1 LHILILEIPCS
12 RELFG
17 LLMLLGTIGVV
28 SGCAS
33 QPSQQPSSPSP
44 PQQSLPSPSS
54 TFSSADSAQK
64 AITIRVHGAH
74 GTQKVPFSG
83 AYGMVGKTQTS
94 VIGTTPAK
102 YQVNANSGFDQY
114 AVVTAVMQ
122 KQADDDTELTVLVVS
137 GGEIKKEQSTTEP
150 FGVVGVDYDLSNA

>member
-1 LHILILEIPCS
+1 
-12 RELFG
+12 
-17 LLMLLGTIGVV
+17 MLLGTTGVV

-54 TFSSADSAQK
+54 TLSSADSTQETV
-64 AITIRVHGAH
+64 TIRVHGAH

-83 AYGMVGKTQTS
+83 AYGMVGRTQTS

-102 YQVNANSGFDQY
+102 YQVNVNSGFDQY
-114 AVVTAVMQ
+114 AVVRAVMQ
-122 KQADDDTELTVLVVS
+122 KQADDDTELSVLLVYA
-137 GGEIKKEQSTTEP
+137 GEIKKEQSTTEP
-150 FGVVGVDYDLSNA
+150 FGLVGVDYVLSEG

>member
-1 LHILILEIPCS
+1 MLEIPRS
-12 RELFG
+12 RELVG
-17 LLMLLGTIGVV
+17 LLLLLGTIGVV

-54 TFSSADSAQK
+54 TLSSADSTQETV
-64 AITIRVHGAH
+64 TIRVHGVH

-83 AYGMVGKTQTS
+83 TYGMVGGVQTN

-102 YQVNANSGFDQY
+102 YQVNTNSGSDQY
-114 AVVTAVMQ
+114 AVVRAVMW

-137 GGEIKKEQSTTEP
+137 GGKIKEEQSTTEP
-150 FGVVGVDYDLSNA
+150 FGVVGVDYDLSNG